1 MWQCW
6 TSGWLLFRI
15 KYLVMFVFKR
25 LKKNLLFTL
34 HTCTCVCFNT
44 RTDSSPFCSYDVMC
58 CHRWTLWPY
67 GPVWLLCGSRCSPSL
82 AGLGWWGTESS
93 VTWSIPMGR
102 GTRTPGTPFF
112 WAVPLPGLTEQNRTS
127 DCCIEI
133 CKCNIVCV
141 AYQQWM
147 FQDQT
152 GPSDWT
158 GWGST
163 RSGQHSFHS
172 TGPAWSPES
181 EHSTASRLPHLL
193 PWWRLLSGSKRPVG
207 SNIKCNGCWAQFW
220 CNTEYIKAG
229 IYTKRWC
236 KLIRK

>member
-1 MWQCW
+1 MVGNGELRDLKYSDGAWH
-6 TSGWLLFRI
+6 TNSRYSILLGSSSSGPDR
-15 KYLVMFVFKR
+15 
-25 LKKNLLFTL
+25 
-34 HTCTCVCFNT
+34 
-44 RTDSSPFCSYDVMC
+44 
-58 CHRWTLWPY
+58 
-67 GPVWLLCGSRCSPSL
+67 
-82 AGLGWWGTESS
+82 
-93 VTWSIPMGR
+93 
-102 GTRTPGTPFF
+102 
-112 WAVPLPGLTEQNRTS
+112 TEQNRTS
-127 DCCIEI
+127 DCCIKI

-207 SNIKCNGCWAQFW
+207 SNIKCNGC
-220 CNTEYIKAG
+220 NTEDIKAG